1 MIMLGAGAKKC
12 AAVTAAAL
20 LTTSVAA
27 QENGTTSAAAV
38 TVAQASTAPQPSAT
52 TKATAPV
59 VTAPSPAPSI
69 KYAPQVVAPGTPIR
83 LMFLK
88 EINSRNAVP
97 GQQFKMRVN
106 EPVFMNGQAVI
117 PVGITAWGEVVSF
130 DSSGAVGKG
139 GKLGIRM
146 LYLDLPEG
154 RFPLKGE
161 ANQRGS
167 GNGAGLALAIVGFG
181 IFGLF
186 SAGDSA
192 RFKGGDQLTVFADL
206 VPVESLKPVTASDAV
221 ASTPSVAAP

>member
-1 MIMLGAGAKKC
+1 MTSP
-12 AAVTAAAL
+12 VTPASVAPASTSPLQTATTEAAA
-20 LTTSVAA
+20 S
-27 QENGTTSAAAV
+27 
-38 TVAQASTAPQPSAT
+38 
-52 TKATAPV
+52 V
-59 VTAPSPAPSI
+59 VTAPAPMQLI
-69 KYAPQVVAPGTPIR
+69 KYAPQVIAPGTPIR

-88 EINSRNAVP
+88 EINSRTAVP

-117 PVGITAWGEVVSF
+117 PLGITAWGEVVSF

-139 GKLGIRM
+139 GKLGIRV

-154 RFPLKGE
+154 KFPLKGE

-192 RFKGGDQLTVFADL
+192 RFKGGDQLTVFADQ
-206 VPVESLKPVTASDAV
+206 VPVESPKSVIASKAV
-221 ASTPSVAAP
+221 ASASSVSAP